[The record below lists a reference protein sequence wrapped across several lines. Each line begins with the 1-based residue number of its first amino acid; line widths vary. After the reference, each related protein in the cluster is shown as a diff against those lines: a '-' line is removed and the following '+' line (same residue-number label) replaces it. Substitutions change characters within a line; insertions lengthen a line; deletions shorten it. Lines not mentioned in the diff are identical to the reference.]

1 VIHGHRRSC
10 RNRLCNSV
18 RNTRC
23 DIVFHSDRFPVLL
36 NEAGGLRCPE
46 PTALRARGSIP
57 DRQLG
62 GARVHRSWGLRPQPQ
77 ASPSASERRIQR
89 ASFETC
95 VAASIADDPLLGST
109 TACMLRYWVALWTE
123 DKRLH
128 TYRWAAETRCAGAS
142 AASLVLGQW
151 RRGPSKR
158 RSMTPRGCQI
168 EDRRRPF
175 WADAETRAVRDVGR
189 S

>member
-1 VIHGHRRSC
+1 VIHGHCGSC
-10 RNRLCNSV
+10 RNGLCNSV

-23 DIVFHSDRFPVLL
+23 DILFHSDRFPVLL

-95 VAASIADDPLLGST
+95 VAASIADGPLLGST

-123 DKRLH
+123 YKRLH
-128 TYRWAAETRCAGAS
+128 TLLVQVVGRDEMCRRFCGIPGVGPVAARTFK
-142 AASLVLGQW
+142 AAIDDPARL
-151 RRGPSKR
+151 PN
-158 RSMTPRGCQI
+158 
-168 EDRRRPF
+168 RRPS
-175 WADAETRAVRDVGR
+175 APILG
-189 S
+189 